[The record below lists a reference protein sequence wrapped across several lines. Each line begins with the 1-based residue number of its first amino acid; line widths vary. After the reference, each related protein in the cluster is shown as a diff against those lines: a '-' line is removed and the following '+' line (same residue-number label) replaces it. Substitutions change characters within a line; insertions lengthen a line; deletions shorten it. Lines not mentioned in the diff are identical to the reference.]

1 MALAF
6 NMVGYNGTSQ
16 LPHDFVTPVGQ
27 LWSSPPLGIQL
38 WNETRVLALLAFLC
52 DHKVKFAAPV
62 KLVPLTCSEAI
73 LAGKL
78 PGLGLDTF
86 NVEIPNAACELHRR

>member
-1 MALAF
+1 MRAGCWLCW
-6 NMVGYNGTSQ
+6 
-16 LPHDFVTPVGQ
+16 L
-27 LWSSPPLGIQL
+27 SS
-38 WNETRVLALLAFLC
+38 V

-62 KLVPLTCSEAI
+62 KLAPLTCSEAI

-86 NVEIPNAACELHRR
+86 NVEIPNAACELHRGLDKQTPMRGTRRSARSMISTETATR